1 MPRLVVFLFN
11 YHLEPGKTVAET
23 RTVWLVM
30 GADTRLSTAGP
41 SGQAVLRAGWM
52 LGARSPGEDSSHSS
66 GPSALTRR
74 LPGPADFPADAWGQ
88 RASGSRGA
96 CSDQLPAAARWAA
109 GVGTAGVHGVTLLW
123 GLLLTEPLLP
133 SSKTWLVLA
142 RSAAPLIDSLC
153 LLFRSF
159 PRLPPPSLASSRL
172 VYFPSSLRPGGWLTL
187 PVPSAGRAGRRGGS
201 GEAERRSRTGS
212 WTGCIWDSTGNS
224 PVCCLQSGCVPR
236 RPLSFPR
243 AVLIF

>member
-52 LGARSPGEDSSHSS
+52 LGARSAGEDSSHSS

-74 LPGPADFPADAWGQ
+74 LPGPADVPADAWGQ
-88 RASGSRGA
+88 RASGSRGSA

-109 GVGTAGVHGVTLLW
+109 GVGAAAHRA
-123 GLLLTEPLLP
+123 
-133 SSKTWLVLA
+133 SSSFLQNLA
-142 RSAAPLIDSLC
+142 RVGPIGGTTYRFPLFTFPVVSKAPSPQPGILPAC
-153 LLFRSF
+153 LF
-159 PRLPPPSLASSRL
+159 PQQPEARWMAHPARPIRW
-172 VYFPSSLRPGGWLTL
+172 LRGAQRWM
-187 PVPSAGRAGRRGGS
+187 

-212 WTGCIWDSTGNS
+212 RTGCIWDSTGNS